1 MADRK
6 ISELTNITGANL
18 ADGDELVVVDAS
30 ASETKA
36 ITFGEFKNALDT
48 ATGFVSITGDTMTGD
63 LTVPNI
69 IVSGNVDGR
78 DLSVDGTKL
87 DAINQGVATTDSPTF
102 AGLTTTADVS
112 FGDNDKAIFGAG
124 SDLQI
129 YHSGSHSFI
138 ADAGTGNMYVR
149 ADGSF
154 NVEAYSSNE
163 SMIVATKDGSV
174 DLYYDNSKKLATTS
188 TGVDI
193 TGTLTSDGLTVAQD
207 GATNVTF
214 GEQGSGDTTTLT
226 IGKGFDAE
234 SAIWFEAAA
243 GNYGGLVMPTTE
255 DIIISLDEGNTLAS
269 DKSFLVQGSAR
280 TKTHLSVAESGDI
293 SFYEDTGTTAKFFWD
308 ASAEFLG
315 IGTGSPASLLH
326 LDQGSGG
333 NGLRFERDSY
343 DTMDIELSESGLRIR
358 NETDGR
364 TDVLIDGSGNVGIGT
379 TSPSALLDVRGSS
392 ASLPTTNAVD
402 VAYFARNGTGGIQII
417 STTTGTAFV
426 GFGDTDSRS
435 RGFIGYDNST
445 DSLEFSSAGSE
456 AMRIDSSGNLL
467 VGTTDTTLYN
477 NSDGS
482 EGVRI
487 AEDHVSIASNART
500 VFYVNRQT
508 SDGEIINIRKDGT
521 TVGSIGV
528 EANDLTIGLNGAGL
542 RFVDGTTSIQPW
554 SATTGGRI
562 DNSVTLGDDS
572 FRFKDLYLSGGV
584 YLGGTGSAN
593 KLDDYEEGTFTPS
606 AEFTSANPTAGA
618 STGYGR
624 YVKTGGVVTVWF
636 NVANI
641 NVTGASGDLRITG
654 MPFSMIGDTTLAF
667 VSNAVRG
674 RIVTFSETLL
684 VGIADGE
691 SQLRFEY
698 LISGSNTGAI
708 SASDCTHGSTDFSGF
723 ITYPVS

>member
-379 TSPSALLDVRGSS
+379 SSPSALLDVRGSS

-467 VGTTDTTLYN
+467 VGTT
-477 NSDGS
+477 
-482 EGVRI
+482 
-487 AEDHVSIASNART
+487 
-500 VFYVNRQT
+500 
-508 SDGEIINIRKDGT
+508 
-521 TVGSIGV
+521 
-528 EANDLTIGLNGAGL
+528 
-542 RFVDGTTSIQPW
+542 IQH
-554 SATTGGRI
+554 
-562 DNSVTLGDDS
+562 
-572 FRFKDLYLSGGV
+572 
-584 YLGGTGSAN
+584 
-593 KLDDYEEGTFTPS
+593 
-606 AEFTSANPTAGA
+606 
-618 STGYGR
+618 
-624 YVKTGGVVTVWF
+624 WF
-636 NVANI
+636 NRMA
-641 NVTGASGDLRITG
+641 LCYCFRK
-654 MPFSMIGDTTLAF
+654 
-667 VSNAVRG
+667 G
-674 RIVTFSETLL
+674 RNYV
-684 VGIADGE
+684 
-691 SQLRFEY
+691 
-698 LISGSNTGAI
+698 
-708 SASDCTHGSTDFSGF
+708 
-723 ITYPVS
+723 

>member
-1 MADRK
+1 
-6 ISELTNITGANL
+6 
-18 ADGDELVVVDAS
+18 
-30 ASETKA
+30 
-36 ITFGEFKNALDT
+36 
-48 ATGFVSITGDTMTGD
+48 
-63 LTVPNI
+63 
-69 IVSGNVDGR
+69 
-78 DLSVDGTKL
+78 
-87 DAINQGVATTDSPTF
+87 
-102 AGLTTTADVS
+102 
-112 FGDNDKAIFGAG
+112 
-124 SDLQI
+124 
-129 YHSGSHSFI
+129 
-138 ADAGTGNMYVR
+138 MYVR

-379 TSPSALLDVRGSS
+379 SSPSALLDVRGSS

-467 VGTTDTTLYN
+467 VGTTTADGSTGSTLYSTGQIRVN
-477 NSDGS
+477 TSSITPAIFNRATNDGDI
-482 EGVRI
+482 V
-487 AEDHVSIASNART
+487 T
-500 VFYVNRQT
+500 F
-508 SDGEIINIRKDGT
+508 RKDGT

-528 EANDLTIGLNGAGL
+528 IDSQSSGEKALYIGTSSSTTLDVGLIFDCGPNEIHPSDANGAVRDAAINL
-542 RFVDGTTSIQPW
+542 
-554 SATTGGRI
+554 GG
-562 DNSVTLGDDS
+562 NNE
-572 FRFKDLYLSGGV
+572 RFKDLYLSGGV